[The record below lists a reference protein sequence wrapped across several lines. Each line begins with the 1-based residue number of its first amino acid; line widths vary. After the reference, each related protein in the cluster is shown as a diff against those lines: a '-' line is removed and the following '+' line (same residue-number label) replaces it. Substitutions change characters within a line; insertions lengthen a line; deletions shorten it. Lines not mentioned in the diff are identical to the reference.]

1 MRRRK
6 KSNVGES
13 VKDDKPALRQEDGF
27 PTIVPARPYITM
39 YHTYKLE
46 NVKALEYSKEPIT

>member
-1 MRRRK
+1 MRH
-6 KSNVGES
+6 VGES
-13 VKDDKPALRQEDGF
+13 VKDDKLALRQEDGV